1 MDMLV
6 ASDDQSMALKQYE
19 NNEIIEN
26 NMKTINIENKN

>member
-1 MDMLV
+1 MGMLV

-26 NMKTINIENKN
+26 DMKTIKIENKN